1 MKVDVNGFLL
11 QLLLLIMCALS
22 ASPAHQHSA
31 EQRSAARFTFTHLAS
46 VPGKRS
52 FSFIARRAC
61 VMLACDLHIR
71 LRGGSLE
78 VVDDEDSGSSEGP
91 QHERNSRED
100 DEDEDDVDDLLDLS
114 AGQDEAT
121 DIEALSKTLRHP
133 QQPTS
138 RPRSGDKGSGD
149 GADDDDNEDG
159 LEEMLQKFMDGAD
172 HASDSDESSN
182 EWVRPTT
189 CD

>member
-1 MKVDVNGFLL
+1 MNVDVNGFLL
-11 QLLLLIMCALS
+11 QLFLLIMC

-31 EQRSAARFTFTHLAS
+31 QQRSAARFTHLAS
-46 VPGKRS
+46 VPGKSS

-61 VMLACDLHIR
+61 VMLACDSHIR

-78 VVDDEDSGSSEGP
+78 VVDDEDSASSEGP

-121 DIEALSKTLRHP
+121 DIEALSKQLRHP
-133 QQPTS
+133 QQTSS
-138 RPRSGDKGSGD
+138 RPGD
-149 GADDDDNEDG
+149 GAHDDDDEGG
-159 LEEMLQKFMDGAD
+159 LEDMLQKFMDGAD

-182 EWVRPTT
+182 EWVRPTAT
-189 CD
+189 KAT

>member
-1 MKVDVNGFLL
+1 
-11 QLLLLIMCALS
+11 
-22 ASPAHQHSA
+22 
-31 EQRSAARFTFTHLAS
+31 
-46 VPGKRS
+46 
-52 FSFIARRAC
+52 
-61 VMLACDLHIR
+61 LHIR

-78 VVDDEDSGSSEGP
+78 VVDDEDSSSEGP

-133 QQPTS
+133 QQSTS
-138 RPRSGDKGSGD
+138 RPGGGHKGSGD
-149 GADDDDNEDG
+149 SDDDDEGG

-182 EWVRPTT
+182 EWVRPTAT
-189 CD
+189 KAT

>member
-11 QLLLLIMCALS
+11 QLLLLIMWALS

-31 EQRSAARFTFTHLAS
+31 EQRSAARFTCTHLAS
-46 VPGKRS
+46 VPN
-52 FSFIARRAC
+52 FSPFMARRAC
-61 VMLACDLHIR
+61 VMLGCDSHIR

-100 DEDEDDVDDLLDLS
+100 DEDEDDADDLLDLS

-133 QQPTS
+133 QQRTS
-138 RPRSGDKGSGD
+138 RSGVGDKGVGD
-149 GADDDDNEDG
+149 GAHDDDDEGG